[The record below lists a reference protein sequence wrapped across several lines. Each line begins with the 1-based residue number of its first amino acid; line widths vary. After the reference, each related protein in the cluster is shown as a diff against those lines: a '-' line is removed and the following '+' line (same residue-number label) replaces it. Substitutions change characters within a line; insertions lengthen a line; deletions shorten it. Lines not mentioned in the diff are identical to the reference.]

1 MIKGWKFLKFWK
13 HGYPEVERYL
23 SKCDSYLPYD
33 CYAALRLTPF
43 DKVKCVI
50 LGQDPYHTKGM
61 AHGLA
66 FSVLPHVKTLPPSLR
81 NIFKEYQSDL
91 DYPPP
96 RNGDLRLWAERG
108 RLLLN
113 SVLTVEEA
121 KPGSHK
127 GIGWERLTFEI
138 LTVLNEDDRPKV
150 FMFWGKDAQQFNARI
165 SNPKHLLL
173 TAPHPSPLAKG
184 FLGCKHFSKASEFL
198 NEPKDVWRLP

>member
-108 RLLLN
+108 VLLLN
-113 SVLTVEEA
+113 TILTVEEG
-121 KPGSHK
+121 KPLSHK
-127 GIGWERLTFEI
+127 NIGWEQLTYEI
-138 LTVLNEDDRPKV
+138 VRALGERGGTVFLLMGKV
-150 FMFWGKDAQQFNARI
+150 AQEYQGACG
-165 SNPKHLLL
+165 SCPVVS
-173 TAPHPSPLAKG
+173 TAHPSPLSKG
-184 FLGCKHFSKASEFL
+184 FAGSKPFSRVNEELSKLGI
-198 NEPKDVWRLP
+198 EPIDWRLT